1 MPTPTTPVPAGAAA
15 LTPGPRGADTAA
27 LGPGTARAV
36 LADLFGAAPA
46 RRCAALDHYAP
57 GEPQWLL
64 AEFGDG
70 RITGACP
77 AGEWRLSSAD
87 PHTAGLSAP
96 APAPDLSDAWRLLGA
111 WVFSPSAQIHIAE
124 AAEDSWLTRDSADLG
139 DLPDWLR
146 PRDRSFLLAGWHSG
160 PRASRDLGG
169 AIPFSIGRELSGTT
183 ACHPVSWR
191 DFDIAPAAA
200 ACGGAAQEPAAVG
213 SWLSVREYWGEDPAT
228 GAVGV
233 VLHRLTGY
241 HAGAKPTPPHRDA
254 LDSSADRL
262 DHHLENRR
270 AP

>member
-1 MPTPTTPVPAGAAA
+1 MPTPLTTVPAAAA
-15 LTPGPRGADTAA
+15 APPPDPRGARTAA
-27 LGPGTARAV
+27 LGRSAAHAV
-36 LADLFGAAPA
+36 LADLFAAAPA
-46 RRCAALDHYAP
+46 RRCAALDRHAP

-77 AGEWRLSSAD
+77 RQRWRLSSAD
-87 PHTAGLSAP
+87 PETADLSAP
-96 APAPDLSDAWRLLGA
+96 PPAPDLSDTWRLLGA
-111 WVFSPSAQIHIAE
+111 WVFSPSAQIHIGE
-124 AAEDSWLTRDSADLG
+124 AAEDAWLTGDAPDLDS
-139 DLPDWLR
+139 LPDWLR

-183 ACHPVSWR
+183 ACHPVSWQ
-191 DFDIAPAAA
+191 DFDIVPAAP
-200 ACGGAAQEPAAVG
+200 GAAEPAEVG
-213 SWLSVREYWGEDPAT
+213 SWLSVREYWGEDPVT

-241 HAGAKPTPPHRDA
+241 HAGAKPTPPRRAAPDTP
-254 LDSSADRL
+254 ADRR